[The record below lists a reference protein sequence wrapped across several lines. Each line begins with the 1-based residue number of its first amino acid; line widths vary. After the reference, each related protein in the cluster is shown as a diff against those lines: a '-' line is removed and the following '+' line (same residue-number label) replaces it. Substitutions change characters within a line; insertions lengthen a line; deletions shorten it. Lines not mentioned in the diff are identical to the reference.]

1 MIFADAKN
9 VFMGTK
15 QRHMQNGKG
24 TCKMAEKRNRFRPL
38 NAQVLSEFSQEMGT
52 MLEAG
57 VSLTDTLELMAAE
70 PGTGVAVRRLYLWV
84 LEELRQGKLLSS
96 AMRQAEPAFPELMVE
111 MIYASEL
118 TGSLGQT
125 LLHLAVYYRRE
136 HTVNSRIGNALLYP
150 KIIAVVLFGSVCMI
164 VYLIFPQFARLFAFM
179 EELPLPTRILFA
191 IMDGLTKRGGILLV
205 FLLLWAGFW
214 NRAKHMNV
222 VRRSIHRLRLYL
234 PMTGRLMQIV
244 CTARFARTLG
254 TLYSASVPAADA
266 LLISG
271 KTTGNVYLE
280 EQIADAAEALK
291 QGKALSRVLED
302 VDGLS
307 EKLRVFVRI
316 GEESGSLETMMLSL
330 ADILEDEAGQKT
342 GQLLTILEPMMI
354 VLMAV
359 LVGFVMAA
367 VLLPVYQSY
376 NEIEKLGF

>member
-1 MIFADAKN
+1 
-9 VFMGTK
+9 
-15 QRHMQNGKG
+15 
-24 TCKMAEKRNRFRPL
+24 MAEKRNGYRSL
-38 NAQVLSEFSQEMGT
+38 SAQVLSEFSQELGT

-57 VSLTDTLELMAAE
+57 VSLADALELMASE
-70 PGTGVAVRRLYLWV
+70 PGTGKAVQRLYRRV
-84 LEELRQGKLLSS
+84 LEELRQGKLLSL

-125 LLHLAVYYRRE
+125 LLHLAVYYRKE
-136 HTVNSRIGNALLYP
+136 HAVNSRIGSALLYP
-150 KIIAVVLFGSVCMI
+150 KILAVVLSGSVYMI
-164 VYLIFPQFARLFAFM
+164 VYLILPQFSRLFAFM

-191 IMDGLTKRGGILLV
+191 VMDGLTKRGGILLV
-205 FLLLWAGFW
+205 FLLLLAGFW
-214 NRAKHMNV
+214 NRVKRTGA
-222 VRRSIHRLRLYL
+222 VRRNIHRLRLHF
-234 PMTGRLMQIV
+234 PVTGRLVQIV

-254 TLYSASVPAADA
+254 TLCSAGVPAADA

-271 KTTGNVYLE
+271 KTTGNAYLE
-280 EQIADAAEALK
+280 AQTADAAEALK
-291 QGKALSRVLED
+291 QGKTLSHVLEN

-307 EKLRVFVRI
+307 QKLQVFAYI

-330 ADILEDEAGQKT
+330 ADVLEDEAGQKT
-342 GQLLTILEPMMI
+342 GRLLTILEPMLI

-376 NEIEKLGF
+376 NEIEKLGL